1 MNHALRSPFGEWD
14 KLLLSRAGQI
24 LIGVV
29 TGAVIGAI
37 VASQLKIIVVLV
49 GAIVGGM
56 LVSLALTQPARA
68 FVALAAIAA
77 LIPTYAAPAV
87 GSILFIPAAALAWAI
102 AAALMWRNAIER
114 GVPFRPTALDVLV
127 AIFFVLMW
135 ISLSFS
141 EQAKSQELQN
151 DLFAWL
157 GPYLATRLLLAE
169 VKRPVVVIAA
179 AFAAVTVIVA
189 PFALLE
195 TMGVKNV
202 FSNLKFNNAEAEAFG
217 NEQLRLGEVRAQASF
232 GHPIALSMWVS
243 VSALLS
249 LAMAIYARTPKE
261 RWLWVGLAAIGVGV
275 QVMTYSRTGWLIIVF
290 GVFMLALTT
299 AVRAARRRLSWV
311 IGLAGVA
318 VFALMLSGNAPSAL
332 QIIPSSGSD
341 GGTAEEAANFRDSGG
356 YREKLLER
364 ALEPGVLGLWGNPF
378 NKVTPAVS
386 STNSATDNAY
396 IILADTWGL
405 IPTFALF
412 AIAAGLLTAI
422 ALARRRDAGPL
433 VALPIAALTSLA
445 GLFFVAFITNEQV
458 MIWMLIGAASA
469 ASERALRR
477 SRREYGP
484 GEDPEYD
491 QARALE
497 MPPDPDE
504 EDQRLAA
511 TPVRW

>member
-1 MNHALRSPFGEWD
+1 MNHALRSPFGGWD
-14 KLLLSRAGQI
+14 RLLLTRAGQI
-24 LIGVV
+24 LIGVL

-37 VASQLKIIVVLV
+37 VASQLKLIVVLV
-49 GAIVGGM
+49 GAALGGM

-68 FVALAAIAA
+68 FVALAAIVA

-87 GSILFIPAAALAWAI
+87 GSLLFIPGCALAWAV
-102 AAALMWRNAIER
+102 AAVLMWRNTIER
-114 GVPFRPTALDVLV
+114 GFPFRPTALDILV
-127 AIFFVLMW
+127 GLFFLLMW

-169 VKRPVVVIAA
+169 VRRPVAVIAA
-179 AFAAVTVIVA
+179 AFALVTVIVA

-195 TMGVKNV
+195 TMGVSNV

-217 NEQLRLGEVRAQASF
+217 NEQLRLGAVRAQASF

-249 LAMAIYARTPKE
+249 LAMAVYSRTPKE
-261 RWLWVGLAAIGVGV
+261 RRLWVALAAIGVGV
-275 QVMTYSRTGWLIIVF
+275 QVMTYSRTGWLILVL
-290 GVFMLALTT
+290 GVFLLALTT

-332 QIIPSSGSD
+332 QIIPSSGGS
-341 GGTAEEAANFRDSGG
+341 GTAEEAANFRDSGA

-364 ALEPGVLGLWGNPF
+364 ALEPGVLGIWGNPF

-445 GLFFVAFITNEQV
+445 GLFFVAFITNEQA
-458 MIWMLIGAASA
+458 MIWLLIGAASA

-477 SRREYGP
+477 SRGEYGP
-484 GEDPEYD
+484 GEDPERR
-491 QARALE
+491 QAVEL
-497 MPPDPDE
+497 PPDPDEE

-511 TPVRW
+511 APVRW

>member
-1 MNHALRSPFGEWD
+1 VIGALRSPFGEWNR
-14 KLLLSRAGQI
+14 LLLTRFGQV
-24 LIGVV
+24 LIGVL

-37 VASQLKIIVVLV
+37 VASQLKLLFVLV
-49 GAIVGGM
+49 GAIVGGA

-68 FVALAAIAA
+68 FVALALITA

-87 GSILFIPAAALAWAI
+87 GSLLFIPAGALAWAVV
-102 AAALMWRNAIER
+102 AALMWRNAIER

-127 AIFFVLMW
+127 GIFFLLMW

-157 GPYLATRLLLAE
+157 GPYLAARILLAE

-202 FSNLKFNNAEAEAFG
+202 FSNLKFNSAEAEAFG
-217 NEQLRLGEVRAQASF
+217 NEQSRLGEVRAQASF

-249 LAMAIYARTPKE
+249 LAMAIYVRTPKE
-261 RWLWVGLAAIGVGV
+261 RRLWVGLAVVGV
-275 QVMTYSRTGWLIIVF
+275 AVQAMTYSRTGWLIIVF
-290 GVFMLALTT
+290 GVFLLGLTT
-299 AVRAARRRLSWV
+299 AVRAARKRLTWV
-311 IGLAGVA
+311 IAIAGIA

-332 QIIPSSGSD
+332 QIIPSSSG
-341 GGTAEEAANFRDSGG
+341 GGTAEEAANFRDSGA

-386 STNSATDNAY
+386 SSNSATDNAY

-412 AIAAGLLTAI
+412 AVAAGLLTAI
-422 ALARRRDAGPL
+422 VLARRRDAGPL

-445 GLFFVAFITNEQV
+445 GLFFVAFITNEQLMV
-458 MIWMLIGAASA
+458 WILIGAASA

-477 SRREYGP
+477 SRGDYGP
-484 GEDPEYD
+484 DEDPERL
-491 QARALE
+491 QAVEL
-497 MPPDPDE
+497 PPDPEE

>member
-1 MNHALRSPFGEWD
+1 VNHALRSPFGEWD
-14 KLLLSRAGQI
+14 KVLTGRVGQI
-24 LIGVV
+24 LIGAL

-37 VASQLKIIVVLV
+37 VASQLKILVVLV
-49 GAIVGGM
+49 GALVGGM
-56 LVSLALTQPARA
+56 LVSLALTHPARG
-68 FVALAAIAA
+68 FFALTLIVA

-87 GSILFIPAAALAWAI
+87 GPLLFIPGCGLAWAI
-102 AAALMWRNAIER
+102 AAVLMWRNTIER
-114 GVPFRPTALDVLV
+114 GFPFRPTALDFLV
-127 AIFFVLMW
+127 AIFFLLMW

-141 EQAKSQELQN
+141 EQAKPQELQN

-157 GPYLATRLLLAE
+157 GPYLAARLLLSE
-169 VKRPVVVIAA
+169 VKRPMVVIAA
-179 AFAAVTVIVA
+179 AFAAATVIVA

-195 TMGVKNV
+195 TMGVSNV
-202 FSNLKFNNAEAEAFG
+202 FSSLKFNQAEADAFG
-217 NEQLRLGEVRAQASF
+217 NEQLRLGAVRAQASF

-249 LAMAIYARTPKE
+249 LAMAIYARTPRE
-261 RWLWVGLAAIGVGV
+261 RWLWVALAAIGVGV

-290 GVFMLALTT
+290 GVFLLALTT
-299 AVRAARRRLSWV
+299 AVRAARKRLSWV

-332 QIIPSSGSD
+332 QIIPSSSG

-378 NKVTPAVS
+378 NNVTPVVS

-396 IILADTWGL
+396 IILGDTWGL

-422 ALARRRDAGPL
+422 ILARQRDAGPL

-458 MIWMLIGAASA
+458 MIWLLIGAASA

-477 SRREYGP
+477 SRGEYGP
-484 GEDPEYD
+484 GEDPERR
-491 QARALE
+491 QAVEL
-497 MPPDPDE
+497 PPDPDE
-504 EDQRLAA
+504 EEADQRLAA